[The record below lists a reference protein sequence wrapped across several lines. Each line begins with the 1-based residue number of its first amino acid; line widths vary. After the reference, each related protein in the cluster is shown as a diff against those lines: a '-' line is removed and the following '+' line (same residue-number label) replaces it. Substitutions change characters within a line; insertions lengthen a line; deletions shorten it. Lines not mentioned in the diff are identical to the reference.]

1 MLRKF
6 VSLFARDPNKRSI
19 EQYSFLVD
27 QINALEA
34 SYEALSDSALQA
46 KTVELKARL
55 AGGESLDDL
64 LPEAFAAVREASK
77 RSLSLRHYDVQLI
90 GGIALHEGSI
100 AEMRTGEG
108 KTLVATL
115 PLYLNS
121 LSGLGVHLITVNDY
135 LARRDARWMGP
146 IYKRLGLS
154 VGVLQMSASGDDSQP
169 AFLVDLD
176 HTSNQENEHHLRQVP
191 RQEAYAADI
200 TYGTN
205 SEFGFDYLRDN
216 MAMTLEERVQR
227 GHAFAIVDEVD
238 NVLIDEARTPL
249 IISGPASEDTGWYDQ
264 MAQVVKKLGR
274 VHVDVDERNHTVSLT
289 EAGEARVERL
299 LGLPLRDPE
308 RPEDLTHEQTRLAG
322 YLEQALRAQFLYRRD
337 KDYLVV
343 NDEVIIIDEFT
354 GRMMPGRRW
363 SSGLHQAA
371 EAKEAVPVHPE
382 NVTYA
387 TITLQNY
394 FRMYKKLAGM
404 TGTALTEAEEF
415 DKIYKLKVT
424 AIPTNLEYLASRT
437 SSDLIE
443 VEGRDQDGFPF
454 QYYALQSD
462 PSLEPAFWK
471 RKDHPDAIYLTG
483 EAKFRAITIEILR
496 NYTRGRP
503 VLVGTA
509 SVEMSERLSRRL
521 GSELLVRLAQTI
533 LIREAWLENNRL
545 TENRDKETSLS
556 SLDQPLERARLAI
569 IRKSASDLRMPVEP
583 DHPENLARLFEWLDL
598 HGSEKDRL
606 ANALQNGVP
615 HHVLNAR
622 HHTEESQIIAAAG
635 GFGSV
640 TIATNMAGRGVDIKL
655 GGELA
660 EEVLV
665 RIGQVLQNAGYDPSY
680 KMTGEERWAALQKID
695 PSFYHPFES
704 EVHFFLQH
712 AADMQRV
719 WELGGLHVI
728 GSERHEAR
736 RIDNQLRGR
745 SARQGDPGSSRFFV
759 SLEDRLLLDFGGQTV
774 QDLTERLEEQVDQ
787 ALPLHSKTA
796 ERLVEGA
803 QTRIEGTNFE
813 IRKHL
818 VDYDDVLNIQRTKIY
833 DQRNRILAKNDLTE
847 DVADMLRTTVLER
860 VPKQMFAENGTAQS
874 PWQLLSWLEEI
885 QPTLWIH
892 DTLVPS
898 FSLSMLLEQIQS
910 ELHNASDTE
919 VEQALLYSLT
929 RIADRSLA
937 AEEEYLLGSI
947 QGLIDQHLDR
957 LEARLDERE
966 TAAED
971 FLGSLDD
978 LETDEELSDE
988 LLMEGLGGVL
998 NPSFEPAPSQ
1008 WQEIQKD
1015 PAAFLRQA
1023 LSEMEVSDIR
1033 EELGRLSGAI
1043 EHRLGEPVDFDLG
1056 KIPLDD
1062 WDALTEGFF
1071 RKTEQ
1076 VLVNRRQRL
1085 LGGDKGNSRGEPLI
1099 GDGEIT
1105 RDLLNAIQAEPRLN
1119 QITTWNETLENQLV
1133 KLLHLMSH
1141 GAPRKLERRT
1151 ATVQSPHKGRLSYMH
1166 YTARLLENLEPARV
1180 SEQILTH
1187 LDHAHQILIRT
1198 WGEASAP
1205 DPTALTQSELEEA
1218 GKRALTTIYRQVLLT
1233 VTSDLWVDY
1242 LTKMEALRVAVI
1254 LEGYGQRDP
1263 LVVYKSQAFR
1273 LFQELLRDMRQGMVR
1288 RMFSFF
1294 PHQQI
1299 TPVSLDNLPDLPG
1312 STPGS
1317 GQ

>member
-1 MLRKF
+1 MLRKI

-19 EQYSFLVD
+19 EQYGPLVD
-27 QINALEA
+27 QINALET
-34 SYEALSDSALQA
+34 SYETLSDQALRA
-46 KTVELKARL
+46 RTVEFKARL
-55 AGGESLDDL
+55 AAGESLDDL
-64 LPEAFAAVREASK
+64 LPEAFATVREASK
-77 RSLSLRHYDVQLI
+77 RSLGLRHYDVQLI
-90 GGIALHEGSI
+90 GGISLHEGSI

-115 PLYLNS
+115 PLYLNA
-121 LSGLGVHLITVNDY
+121 LAGLGAHLVTVNDY
-135 LARRDARWMGP
+135 LARRDARWMGR
-146 IYKRLGLS
+146 IYSSLGLS
-154 VGVLQMSASGDDSQP
+154 VGVLQMSASGDDTQP

-176 HTSNQENEHHLRQVP
+176 RESNQENEHHLRQVP

-227 GHAFAIVDEVD
+227 GHVYAIVDEVD

-264 MAQVVKKLGR
+264 MAQVVNKLAR
-274 VHVDVDERNHTVSLT
+274 VHVEVDERNHTVSLM

-299 LGLPLRDPE
+299 LGLQLRDPD

-354 GRMMPGRRW
+354 GRMMPGLRW
-363 SSGLHQAA
+363 SNGLHQSV
-371 EAKEAVPVHPE
+371 EAKEGVPVHPE

-404 TGTALTEAEEF
+404 SGTALTEAEEF

-437 SSDLIE
+437 GSDLIE

-454 QYYALQSD
+454 QYYASRRD
-462 PSLEPAFWK
+462 PSQQPVFWK
-471 RKDHPDAIYLTG
+471 RKDHPDAIYLTE
-483 EAKFRAITIEILR
+483 EAKFRAITVEILR
-496 NYTRGRP
+496 NYAHGRP

-509 SVEMSERLSRRL
+509 SVEMSERLSKRL
-521 GSELLVRLAQTI
+521 GSELLVRLAQTL
-533 LIREAWLENNRL
+533 LIRQVWLEANGRSGIG
-545 TENRDKETSLS
+545 EDVAELS
-556 SLDQPLERARLAI
+556 PLEQPLDRARIAFT
-569 IRKSASDLRMPVEP
+569 RKSASELRIPLEP
-583 DHPENLARLFEWLDL
+583 DHPENLARLSEWLDL
-598 HGSEKDRL
+598 RDGEKDRL

-665 RIGQVLQNAGYDPSY
+665 RVGQVLQNTGYDPSY
-680 KMTGEERWAALQKID
+680 KMTGDERRAALRKMD
-695 PSFYHPFES
+695 SSRYHPYQS

-712 AADMQRV
+712 EAEMQRV

-745 SARQGDPGSSRFFV
+745 SARQGDPGSSRFYV
-759 SLEDRLLLDFGGQTV
+759 SLEDRLLLDYGGQSV
-774 QDLTERLEEQVDQ
+774 LDLTERLEGQVDQ
-787 ALPLHSKTA
+787 TLPLQSKTV

-833 DQRNRILAKNDLTE
+833 DQRNRILAKNDLTD
-847 DVADMLRTTVLER
+847 DVAGMLHTTVLER
-860 VPKQMFAENGTAQS
+860 VPQQLFVENGSPQS
-874 PWQLLSWLEEI
+874 SWQLLSWLEEI
-885 QPTLWIH
+885 QPTLWIK
-892 DTLVPS
+892 DILVPS
-898 FSLSMLLEQIQS
+898 FSLTLLLEQIRS
-910 ELHNASDTE
+910 ELENALHTE
-919 VEQALLYSLT
+919 PDQALLHSLT

-937 AEEEYLLGSI
+937 AEEEYLLASI
-947 QGLIDQHLDR
+947 QKLVDQHLDR

-966 TAAED
+966 AAAEA
-971 FLGSLDD
+971 FLEVLAD
-978 LETDEELSDE
+978 LEEGEGLSNEELR
-988 LLMEGLGGVL
+988 EGLGAVL
-998 NPSFEPAPSQ
+998 NSSIEPAPGQ
-1008 WQEIQKD
+1008 WQKIQKD
-1015 PAAFLRQA
+1015 PATFLHQA

-1033 EELGRLSGAI
+1033 EEMDRLAEAI
-1043 EHRLGEPVDFDLG
+1043 EHRLGKKVDFELG
-1056 KIPLDD
+1056 KLALDD
-1062 WDALTEGFF
+1062 WDALEEAFIG
-1071 RKTEQ
+1071 KTEQ
-1076 VLVNRRQRL
+1076 VLANRRQQL
-1085 LGGDKGNSRGEPLI
+1085 LGDYEDNSAGVTLPGE
-1099 GDGEIT
+1099 GEIP
-1105 RDLLNAIQAEPRLN
+1105 RDLLKAIHAEPALN
-1119 QITTWNETLENQLV
+1119 QPTIWNETFENHLV
-1133 KLLHLMSH
+1133 KLLHLMSQ
-1141 GAPRKLERRT
+1141 GAGRKLERRP
-1151 ATVQSPHKGRLSYMH
+1151 AAVQSSQKGRLVYMH
-1166 YTARLLENLEPARV
+1166 YSARLFENIEPSRV
-1180 SEQILTH
+1180 AEQILEH
-1187 LDHAHQILIRT
+1187 LDQVHQTLIWA
-1198 WGEASAP
+1198 WGEASTQAP
-1205 DPTALTQSELEEA
+1205 ASLFQTEGEEA
-1218 GKRALTTIYRQVLLT
+1218 GKRALTTIYRQVLLS
-1233 VTSDLWVDY
+1233 VTSELWVEY
-1242 LTKMEALRVAVI
+1242 LTKMEALRVSVI

-1263 LVVYKSQAFR
+1263 LVVYKSQAFK
-1273 LFQELLRDMRQGMVR
+1273 LFQGLLGDMRQGVVR
-1288 RMFSFF
+1288 RMFSFI
-1294 PHQQI
+1294 PHQQVA
-1299 TPVSLDNLPDLPG
+1299 PVPLDSPPDLPDG
-1312 STPGS
+1312 TPGS
-1317 GQ
+1317 DQ